1 MPTYEATTETKK
13 GLAHMTKHS
22 TIVHD
27 SLKYAKRID
36 IITYKH
42 DGESIAHIDVFT
54 HTDTE
59 GEYKHEHYTSCTNI

>member
-1 MPTYEATTETKK
+1 
-13 GLAHMTKHS
+13 MTKHS

-59 GEYKHEHYTSCTNI
+59 GEYKHEYYTSCTNI